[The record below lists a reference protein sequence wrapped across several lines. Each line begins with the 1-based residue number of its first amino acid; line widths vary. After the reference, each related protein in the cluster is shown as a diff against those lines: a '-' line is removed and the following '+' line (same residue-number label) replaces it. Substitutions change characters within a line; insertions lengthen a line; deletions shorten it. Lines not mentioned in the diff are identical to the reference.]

1 MLLSLDRSPQ
11 TGEFSPSLPLPSHRL
26 IALVTPLLPS
36 RHECLG
42 ARDLDSP
49 SFYPRS
55 GPAGEGIE
63 DEGLRSSDRDPG
75 HAVGGPS
82 PVPSFVD
89 AKSPGPGWIP
99 VHGNEIDERKGC
111 NSIA

>member
-11 TGEFSPSLPLPSHRL
+11 TGEFSPSLRYHFNPTDSS
-26 IALVTPLLPS
+26 PLLPS

-63 DEGLRSSDRDPG
+63 DEGLRSSDTQVMQLVGLVPFLLSLMLNRRGPDGSQRERD
-75 HAVGGPS
+75 
-82 PVPSFVD
+82 
-89 AKSPGPGWIP
+89 
-99 VHGNEIDERKGC
+99 R
-111 NSIA
+111 